1 MELSLVIPTYRET
14 DRLRQTLIE
23 IQPYLTTKFQNFEIL
38 IVDDPDATGGYT
50 QVQAP
55 FATDPRIKIIK
66 QEHRLGKGAAV
77 RRGCMAAQYDIVLFM
92 DADHAT
98 PIEEFNQFL
107 PLLTTGEECMVA
119 GVRTYQENE
128 NKWRRILGMSAMIFL
143 HIVFFK
149 KVVLDSQCGF
159 KAFRR
164 SLIQKVF
171 PLLQVQG
178 GMIDAE
184 IFYLLQKFGF
194 TTYYRPVH
202 WANKDGTRI
211 NIWRC
216 LWNDPLE
223 IFKVLV
229 RDALGKYRLAKD

>member
-1 MELSLVIPTYRET
+1 MNLSLVIPTYRET
-14 DRLRQTLIE
+14 DRLNQTLVE
-23 IQPYLTTKFQNFEIL
+23 IYPYLTSQFAEFEIL
-38 IVDDPDATGGYT
+38 IVDDPDTLGGYT
-50 QVQAP
+50 QLQSP
-55 FATDPRIKIIK
+55 YDKDPRCVMIK
-66 QEHRLGKGAAV
+66 QSHKLGKGAAV
-77 RRGCMAAQYDIVLFM
+77 RRGCLAAKHDVILFM

-107 PLLTTGEECMVA
+107 PLLTKGEECMVA
-119 GVRTYQENE
+119 GVRTYQEDE
-128 NKWRRILGMSAMIFL
+128 SKWRRILGMTAMIFL

-164 SLIQKVF
+164 SLVQKVF
-171 PLLQVQG
+171 PLLKVDG

-184 IFYLLQKFGF
+184 IFYLLQKFGY

-202 WANKDGTRI
+202 WANKPGTRI
-211 NIWRC
+211 NILRC

-223 IFKVLV
+223 ITKVLM
-229 RDALGKYRLAKD
+229 RDALGKYPKPG